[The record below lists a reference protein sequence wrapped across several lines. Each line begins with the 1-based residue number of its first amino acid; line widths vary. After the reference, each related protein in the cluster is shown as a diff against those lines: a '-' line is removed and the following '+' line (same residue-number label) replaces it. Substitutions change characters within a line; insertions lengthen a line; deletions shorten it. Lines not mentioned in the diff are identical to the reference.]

1 MPLLHIATTYAINL
15 IETVE
20 IKMTLPIYYSVYK
33 AQNLDAGEPF
43 FEYFT
48 VCLEMKIPTD
58 KKTVL
63 KKTPIYKNVHI
74 DLTGFLTE
82 SEAKIELNNFIEKFK
97 TCENDF
103 FKKL

>member
-1 MPLLHIATTYAINL
+1 
-15 IETVE
+15 
-20 IKMTLPIYYSVYK
+20 MTLPIYYSVYL

-58 KKTVL
+58 KQTVL
-63 KKTPIYKNVHI
+63 KKNTIYKNVHV

-82 SEAKIELNNFIEKFK
+82 SEAKIQLNFFSEKFQS
-97 TCENDF
+97 CENDF